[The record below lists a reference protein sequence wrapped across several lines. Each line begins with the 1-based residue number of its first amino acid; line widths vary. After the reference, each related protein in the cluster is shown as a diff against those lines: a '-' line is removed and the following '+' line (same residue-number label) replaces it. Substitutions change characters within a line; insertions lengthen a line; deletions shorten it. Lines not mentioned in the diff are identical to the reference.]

1 MLDSSAK
8 WRILDWTLPQNT
20 LESNDPYVLSS
31 RVMFRKPKPIP
42 DPLNVTFVLWLSR
55 SYSGFFV
62 CLLCSEMSRF
72 QIGSLSFLW
81 QAPRPSSQCV
91 SSWFLGW
98 GNSLYFF
105 DNLIFYFLSLR
116 NHCYLDVGL
125 FLRNCPSWP
134 ILEKYIKIQTQVLMF
149 ISKCSLFVGKKTK
162 QNHNPNPFT
171 KRSRKT
177 SGRGWMEIEPG
188 VSPILFLRLPYH
200 PNKPASEKEKLA
212 HTTRPSLLARQFLGR
227 CLLVS
232 KRKCE
237 K

>member
-134 ILEKYIKIQTQVLMF
+134 ILEKYIKIQTQVFMF
-149 ISKCSLFVGKKTK
+149 ISKCSLFVGKKKTK
-162 QNHNPNPFT
+162 PQPKPLYEKKPQDEWEGVDGNRAWSQPHSLPPT
-171 KRSRKT
+171 PLSPKQACQRERETGPHHTAQPPCT
-177 SGRGWMEIEPG
+177 S
-188 VSPILFLRLPYH
+188 VSG
-200 PNKPASEKEKLA
+200 
-212 HTTRPSLLARQFLGR
+212 SLSPRQ
-227 CLLVS
+227 
-232 KRKCE
+232 
-237 K
+237 